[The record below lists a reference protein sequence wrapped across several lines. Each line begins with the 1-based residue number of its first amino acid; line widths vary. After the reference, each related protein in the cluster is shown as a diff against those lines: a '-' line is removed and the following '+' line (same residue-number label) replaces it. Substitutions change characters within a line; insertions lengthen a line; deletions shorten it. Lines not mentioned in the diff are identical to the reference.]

1 MPAVDAIKAL
11 GFLKTITSY
20 NCGVKRSKDL
30 ESGTEK
36 NNTFLQNNT
45 ILPIHI
51 GTQALLKVEVKETF
65 FFSFSLMHICVNI
78 FNLFFSYIF
87 LFYSFFMF
95 LYCFA

>member
-1 MPAVDAIKAL
+1 MAAVDAIKAL
-11 GFLKTITSY
+11 GFLKSITSN

-36 NNTFLQNNT
+36 NNTLYFANT
-45 ILPIHI
+45 YRHTGLAKS
-51 GTQALLKVEVKETF
+51 GSERNF